1 MQILVKGTSV
11 HHVCC
16 TTATEIFCTGDG
28 ARHGYLRNTVLNR
41 FDKLLCAVNEGG
53 DHWVLVFVELEQK
66 KLIYINLLGELLTSR
81 QKILQY

>member
-1 MQILVKGTSV
+1 M